1 MEKKINDVMNCSDEK
16 NATSIYFVSYKY
28 TDRKIVCWHN
38 YRQPTLGA
46 KRENFHDTEKYETD
60 NVKQEAQAGA

>member
-1 MEKKINDVMNCSDEK
+1 MNCSDEK
-16 NATSIYFVSYKY
+16 TATSIYFVSYKY
-28 TDRKIVCWHN
+28 TDRKIICWHN

-60 NVKQEAQAGA
+60 NVK